1 MGAPKQVRVKDVFVE
16 EEIHTQLYEEHS
28 PSSSSD
34 QEDDTL
40 ETEEPPSSFWQR
52 LIKTLEVQP
61 RGGLSTAQ
69 MFLYNHDLR
78 PVEEAR
84 RQWSWYNY
92 VFLWISDSFNIN
104 TWQIAA
110 TGIQAGKMNW
120 WQTWLS
126 VWLGY
131 ALCGI
136 FVSIGSRVGLFYHIS
151 FPVSIRASFGIYG
164 SLWPVF
170 NRVFMACVWYA
181 VQTAIAGPTFELM
194 LHSIFGKDLPE
205 RIHDTIPDK
214 DLTTFQFLGIFLFWL
229 FELPF
234 LWFPPHKIRHLF
246 TVKVYTVPVA
256 GIAFLVWTIVKAG
269 GAGPVFLQ
277 KSQVHGSA
285 LAWAFVES
293 TFTSLAN
300 FCTLIINAPDFSR
313 FAKEP
318 SFAMKYLVYTL
329 SIPICFS
336 LTSLIGILVT
346 SASQAMYGE
355 AFWSPLDV
363 LKMFLDDY
371 TPGNRAGVFFI
382 SAAFALAQLGTNIS
396 ANSLSFGTDCA
407 ALLPRFLNIRRGSY
421 ICAFLALAVC
431 PWKLI
436 SSSSKF
442 TTYLAAYAV
451 FLSSVAGVVACDYF
465 YLRRGYINV
474 INLYCLHQKDD
485 PSKKSL
491 YRYNKIGVNWRA
503 YAAYI
508 CGILPNIVGF
518 VGATGARK
526 VPIGATEV
534 YRMNFF
540 MGFFSAWIVYA
551 VLNFYFPVPTGT
563 EKVGP
568 FEKGWFE
575 ELPDVESFDDELLGK
590 SKKLQ

>member
-16 EEIHTQLYEEHS
+16 EEIHTQSYEEHS

-246 TVKVYTVPVA
+246 TVKAYTVPVA

-269 GAGPVFLQ
+269 GAGPVFSQ